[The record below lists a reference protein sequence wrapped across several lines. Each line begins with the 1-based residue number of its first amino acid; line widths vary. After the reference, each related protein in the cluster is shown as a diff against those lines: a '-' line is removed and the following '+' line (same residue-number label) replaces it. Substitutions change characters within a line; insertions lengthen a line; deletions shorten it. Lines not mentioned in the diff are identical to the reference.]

1 MSRSIENRHDDD
13 TRRHILQAAFEAF
26 GEYGYAQT
34 TVRAI
39 AERAQVAPGSIY
51 TYFDDKEALF
61 RSTVQDG
68 WRSFH
73 EEVQDVLGRDGNLQR
88 NLIDIVDRGFDLLHR
103 MSPLLRGM
111 FSEANRM
118 DLVHDNIEEICD
130 TFEPLLSDLLAD
142 PPNHDRERCRDF
154 VRFHIRILV
163 SGILL
168 RVAVTPPEHL
178 DGELDVVKRNV
189 MYGFVTRSARAAPE
203 AASTRPETPGA
214 VGTAGCTP

>member
-1 MSRSIENRHDDD
+1 MSLTIENRHDDD

-34 TVRAI
+34 TVRVI

-61 RSTVQDG
+61 RSTVQAG

-73 EEVQDVLGRDGNLQR
+73 EEVQDVLGRDGSLQR
-88 NLIDIVDRGFDLLHR
+88 NLTDIVDRGFDLLHR

-118 DLVHDNIEEICD
+118 DLVHNNIEEICD
-130 TFEPLLSDLLAD
+130 TFEPVLSDFLTD
-142 PPNHDRERCRDF
+142 PPDHDRERCRDF

-168 RVAVTPPEHL
+168 RVAVTAPEHL
-178 DGELDVVKRNV
+178 NAELTVMKRNV
-189 MYGFVTRSARAAPE
+189 MYGFVTRGNRPAQESAAT
-203 AASTRPETPGA
+203 STGNRGPVDSGGHTP
-214 VGTAGCTP
+214 